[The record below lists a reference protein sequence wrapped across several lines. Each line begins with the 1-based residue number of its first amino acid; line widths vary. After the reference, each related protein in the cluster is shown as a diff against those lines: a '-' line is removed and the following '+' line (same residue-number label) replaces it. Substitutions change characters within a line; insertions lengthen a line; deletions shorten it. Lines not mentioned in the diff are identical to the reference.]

1 MSLVFFSSVSLRLC
15 VSRFPFSMLLHLPPC
30 LSFYPPVRCCRGSD
44 HPRLFLTPPRL
55 PRAHAREML
64 LVPACLLSSRCSPLL
79 AEFQHFGEPASLQV
93 CKWLRLE
100 LRIGFGVERWG
111 QRKRARTA
119 YRGGLLQL
127 HAGWALPRSIQLH
140 VAFGPG
146 FLLGCVRSPLQRDNA
161 ANDKCSGGLGRQG
174 QGRQGQGSSN
184 SAYLPACLPT
194 CLPACQRVCSRKF

>member
-1 MSLVFFSSVSLRLC
+1 MN
-15 VSRFPFSMLLHLPPC
+15 
-30 LSFYPPVRCCRGSD
+30 
-44 HPRLFLTPPRL
+44 
-55 PRAHAREML
+55 
-64 LVPACLLSSRCSPLL
+64 
-79 AEFQHFGEPASLQV
+79 LQV

-100 LRIGFGVERWG
+100 LSIGVGFGRWG
-111 QRKRARTA
+111 QRKRARTV
-119 YRGGLLQL
+119 YRGVLLQL

-184 SAYLPACLPT
+184 SASQPTYLPACLPA
-194 CLPACQRVCSRKF
+194 CLPAKGSAPGNFNVMSGSVFLYIPAFSHNTPSHPSSSTQKLFSHH